1 MHATTTDAA
10 TNNITNAITNI
21 TNANANA
28 IAAINT
34 TTTSS
39 LHHHPLTTPP
49 PSHYTTTPSR
59 QAIFLASQS
68 SADMGGPLQF
78 LLKLAFVGDV
88 VSFYRSTTMDGA
100 TPLLLWVKVLSV
112 ALVCASGWYTLRAG
126 LVRARARLSARFD
139 DLNSSNGP
147 YGLNGPNGKG
157 GGRSNSATSTDRSRS
172 NSATDQSNQ
181 RPSSALG
188 NGPVCDLSGFS
199 VLVTGLPSGITRSSS
214 AHEVADV
221 FSSYGQVVH
230 VAIGVR
236 ELGKV
241 AKRQTEL
248 SNR

>member
-1 MHATTTDAA
+1 
-10 TNNITNAITNI
+10 
-21 TNANANA
+21 
-28 IAAINT
+28 
-34 TTTSS
+34 
-39 LHHHPLTTPP
+39 
-49 PSHYTTTPSR
+49 
-59 QAIFLASQS
+59 
-68 SADMGGPLQF
+68 MGGPLQF
-78 LLKLAFVGDV
+78 LLKLAFVGDT

-139 DLNSSNGP
+139 DLNRPNGSNGP
-147 YGLNGPNGKG
+147 YGSNGPNGKG
-157 GGRSNSATSTDRSRS
+157 GGRSRSNSASSTDRSRS
-172 NSATDQSNQ
+172 NSATDQSNR

-188 NGPVCDLSGFS
+188 SGPVCDLSGFS